1 MKKSTAA
8 AFVAILG
15 AVGVAGWWQFV
26 REPAV
31 PEQAGWNMGPVPVLA
46 APVTVAEAVETIR
59 AVGNTEA
66 NAAIIVA
73 SEIEGRLRSLTAQ
86 ENAFVTAGTVIAEL
100 DDALY
105 QAQLSQAQAELAV
118 AKANYER
125 ASKLG
130 DRGFGTGRERDEA
143 LAAMR
148 TAEAAVATAQTL
160 INKTKL
166 TAPFPGKLGL
176 WKVSPGA
183 YLDTGTAITN
193 LENTQVIKVDF
204 RVPER
209 VLTRVA
215 IGQSIRLTLDAVP
228 GEEFTGEIFAIDP
241 RIDAA
246 GRSLLI
252 RARVPNDA
260 ERLRPGLFARVEL
273 IVDRRPNAVFVE
285 ERALVSQGSDRYVFK
300 VVDGKAQFVKVTLG
314 VREKGLVEVRE
325 GLAAGDV
332 VVLDGQ
338 MKLGPDAP
346 VQLIDMPPVAGQAAD
361 ATPNGG

>member
-8 AFVAILG
+8 AVIIIAGAI
-15 AVGVAGWWQFV
+15 AAAAWWQFG
-26 REPAV
+26 RDTAAPA
-31 PEQAGWNMGPVPVLA
+31 QAGWNMGPVPVVA
-46 APVTVAEAVETIR
+46 APVTVAEAIETIR

-86 ENAFVTAGTVIAEL
+86 ENAFVETGAVIAEL

-118 AKANYER
+118 AKSNYAR
-125 ASKLG
+125 ADKLG
-130 DRGFGTGRERDEA
+130 DRGFGTGRDRDEA
-143 LAAMR
+143 LAALR

-160 INKTKL
+160 IGKTRL

-209 VLTRVA
+209 VLARVA
-215 IGQSIRLTLDAVP
+215 IGQAIRLTVDAMP
-228 GEEFTGEIFAIDP
+228 GEVFTGEIFAIDP
-241 RIDAA
+241 RVDAA

-252 RARVPNDA
+252 RARVPNDDQ
-260 ERLRPGLFARVEL
+260 RLHPGMFARVEL
-273 IVDRRPNAVFVE
+273 IVEKRPNAVFVE
-285 ERALVSQGSDRYVFK
+285 ERALVSQGSDRFVFK
-300 VVDGKAQFVKVTLG
+300 VVEGKAVFVKVTLG
-314 VREKGLVEVRE
+314 VRQGGLVEVRE
-325 GLAAGDV
+325 GLGTGDV

-338 MKLGPDAP
+338 LKLGPDTP
-346 VQLIDMPPVAGQAAD
+346 VQLIDLAPVAGQAPG